1 MSEERGGQLLVLTKI
16 SRILDSFSLDRPEL
30 GLTEL
35 RRRTGLPAS
44 TLQRL
49 VASLV
54 EEGFL
59 DRAGTGYRI
68 GARLAYWAAGASGGI
83 DLLEVVRP
91 VLEEL
96 RDLTGETACFYQ
108 PSADLRVCTA
118 VAETRHDL
126 RRPMRVGQVLP
137 LHAGSAGRVMMA
149 FDERLA
155 DRVLSGGLDSLTD
168 RTITDGDTLRGLLA
182 ETRELGY
189 AVSSGERE
197 SGATGLSAPVFD
209 AHRDVVGA
217 VTVMGPAFRLSPD
230 DWVDPVRTAA
240 ERITR
245 MIGGRRAPASPTLIE

>member
-1 MSEERGGQLLVLTKI
+1 MSDERGGQLLVLTKI
-16 SRILDSFSLDRPEL
+16 SRILDSFTLARPEL

-35 RRRTGLPAS
+35 RRRTGLPSS

-59 DRAGTGYRI
+59 DRAGSGYRI
-68 GARLAYWAAGASGGI
+68 GVRLAYWAAAASGGI

-91 VLEEL
+91 ILEEL

-149 FDERLA
+149 FDDRLA
-155 DRVLSGGLDSLTD
+155 ERVLSHGLDSLTD
-168 RTITDGDTLRGLLA
+168 RTITDGETLRRLLI
-182 ETRELGY
+182 ETRDQGY

-197 SGATGLSAPVFD
+197 SGAAGISAPVFD
-209 AHRDVVGA
+209 AHPDVVGA
-217 VTVMGPAFRLSPD
+217 VTVMGPAFRLAPT
-230 DWVDPVRTAA
+230 DWVDPVVTAA

-245 MIGGRRAPASPTLIE
+245 MIGGRRAPAAATLTE

>member
-1 MSEERGGQLLVLTKI
+1 MTDERGGQLLVLAKI
-16 SRILDSFSLDRPEL
+16 SRILDSFSLERPEL

-59 DRAGTGYRI
+59 DRAGAGYRI
-68 GARLAYWAAGASGGI
+68 GDRLAYWAAPAAGRV

-126 RRPMRVGQVLP
+126 RRPMRVGHVLP
-137 LHAGSAGRVMMA
+137 MHAGSPGRVMMA
-149 FDERLA
+149 FDDRLA
-155 DRVLSGGLDSLTD
+155 ERVLARGLDSLTEHTVTD
-168 RTITDGDTLRGLLA
+168 TGALRTLLA
-182 ETRELGY
+182 ETRIAGY
-189 AVSSGERE
+189 ALSSGERE
-197 SGATGLSAPVFD
+197 DGATGLSAPVFD
-209 AHRDVVGA
+209 AHRDMVGA
-217 VTVMGPAFRLSPD
+217 VTVMGPAFRLTPA
-230 DWVDPVRTAA
+230 DWVDAVVGAA
-240 ERITR
+240 ERVTR
-245 MIGGRRAPASPTLIE
+245 MIGGRRARGAG